1 MHILVDILHP
11 AHLNFY
17 KKSIQD
23 LNAEYDITVLIR
35 PRGDLVDFAK
45 KELSIP
51 IKVVGRHYGS
61 RIGKLFGL
69 FHRIVYLIRE
79 GWKNP
84 YDVATSHGGFYVSIA
99 CWIMRKRSVVFYDN
113 AEYKL
118 LFFLCRKFSSKFIIP
133 QLLGIKGKN
142 IGTFNGYKEL
152 AYLNRFKPA
161 QEILEKY
168 GVQKKKYVF
177 IRQIAHI
184 SLDYWSDDS
193 SQNMKGI
200 LNYLYQN
207 KFSVI
212 ASVEEGAT
220 QISEF
225 DNIYVL
231 PESTS
236 EMHTLLYYAKCV
248 ISSGDTVAREAALLG
263 TPTIYIGGRNMKIN
277 SELINLG
284 RLHCPDVTEIIPT
297 LKRMLRKEKDF
308 SQQNVDWDDTTD
320 VIIQELTKYKS
331 QTSCAL

>member
-1 MHILVDILHP
+1 MRILFDILHP

-17 KKSIQD
+17 KKTIQN
-23 LNAEYDITVLIR
+23 LQAEHDVTVLVR
-35 PRGDLVDFAK
+35 PRGDLVDFAEK
-45 KELSIP
+45 MLKIP

-69 FHRIVYLIRE
+69 FHRIAYLLWE

-118 LFFLCRKFSSKFIIP
+118 LFFLCRRFSSKFMIP
-133 QLLGIKGKN
+133 QLLEIKGKN

-152 AYLNRFKPA
+152 AYLNRFEPA
-161 QEILEKY
+161 KEILKKY
-168 GVQKKKYVF
+168 GVEKKKYVF

-193 SQNMKGI
+193 SQNMKTI
-200 LNYLYQN
+200 LDYLYEN
-207 KFSVI
+207 KVSII
-212 ASVEEGAT
+212 ASVEEGAS
-220 QISEF
+220 QISKFREF
-225 DNIYVL
+225 DNIYIL

-263 TPTIYIGGRNMKIN
+263 TPAIYIGGRDMKIN
-277 SELINLG
+277 SELMNLG
-284 RLHCPDVTEIIPT
+284 RLNCPDALEIIPT
-297 LKRMLRKEKDF
+297 LERVLREEKDF
-308 SQQNVDWDDTTD
+308 SQQNADWDDTTD
-320 VIIQELTKYKS
+320 VIIQELIQYDG
-331 QTSCAL
+331 

>member
-1 MHILVDILHP
+1 MRILFDILHP

-17 KKSIQD
+17 KKTIRNLQ
-23 LNAEYDITVLIR
+23 AEHHITVLIR
-35 PRGDLVDFAK
+35 HRGDLVDFAK
-45 KELSIP
+45 KELNVP
-51 IKVVGRHYGS
+51 IKVIGRHYGS

-69 FHRIVYLIRE
+69 FHRIAYLIYE

-99 CWIMRKRSVVFYDN
+99 SWITRKRSVVFYDN

-118 LFFLCRKFSSKFIIP
+118 LFFLCRKFSSKFMIP

-152 AYLNRFKPA
+152 AYLNRFKPV
-161 QEILEKY
+161 QGILEKY
-168 GVQKKKYVF
+168 SVEKKKYVF

-193 SQNMKGI
+193 SQNMKTI
-200 LNYLYQN
+200 LAYLSQN

-212 ASVEEGAT
+212 ASVEEGSSH
-220 QISEF
+220 ILEFREF

-231 PESTS
+231 SESTS

-248 ISSGDTVAREAALLG
+248 ISAGDTVAREAALLG
-263 TPTIYIGGRNMKIN
+263 TPAIYIGGRDMKIN

-284 RLHCPDVTEIIPT
+284 RLNCPNSTGIIPT
-297 LKRMLRKEKDF
+297 LKRMLREEKDF
-308 SQQNVDWDDTTD
+308 SQQNVGWDDTTD
-320 VIIQELTKYKS
+320 VIIEELTKYKF
-331 QTSCAL
+331 

>member
-1 MHILVDILHP
+1 MRILFDILHP

-17 KKSIQD
+17 KKTIQY
-23 LNAEYDITVLIR
+23 LQAEYDITVLIR
-35 PRGDLVDFAK
+35 HRGDLVDFAE
-45 KELSIP
+45 KELNVP
-51 IKVVGRHYGS
+51 IKVVGRHHRS

-69 FHRIVYLIRE
+69 FHRIAYLIWE

-99 CWIMRKRSVVFYDN
+99 CWVMGKRSVVFYDN

-118 LFFLCRKFSSKFIIP
+118 LFFLCRKFSSKFMIP
-133 QLLGIKGKN
+133 QLLGITGKN

-168 GVQKKKYVF
+168 SVQKKKYVF

-184 SLDYWSDDS
+184 SLDYWSDNS
-193 SQNMKGI
+193 SQNMKDI
-200 LNYLYQN
+200 LDYLYQN

-212 ASVEEGAT
+212 ASVEEGST
-220 QISEF
+220 QISEFREF

-263 TPTIYIGGRNMKIN
+263 TPAIYIGGRDMKIN

-284 RLHCPDVTEIIPT
+284 RLNCPDTTQIIPT
-297 LKRMLRKEKDF
+297 LERMLWEEKDF
-308 SQQNVDWDDTTD
+308 SQQNAGWDDTTD
-320 VIIQELTKYKS
+320 VIMQALTKYKS
-331 QTSCAL
+331 

>member
-1 MHILVDILHP
+1 MRILFDILHP

-17 KKSIQD
+17 KKTIQD
-23 LNAEYDITVLIR
+23 LQAKHDITVLIR
-35 PRGDLVDFAK
+35 PRGDLVDFAM
-45 KELSIP
+45 KEIGIP
-51 IKVVGRHYGS
+51 IKVVGRHYRS

-69 FHRIVYLIRE
+69 LHRIAYLIFE

-84 YDVATSHGGFYVSIA
+84 YDVATSHGGFYISIA
-99 CWIMRKRSVVFYDN
+99 SWVMRKRSVVFYDN

-118 LFFLCRKFSSKFIIP
+118 LFFLCRRFSSKFMIP

-152 AYLNRFKPA
+152 AYLNRFEPT
-161 QEILEKY
+161 QEILKKY

-200 LNYLYQN
+200 LDYLYQN

-220 QISEF
+220 QISEFREF

-263 TPTIYIGGRNMKIN
+263 TPAIYIGGRDMKIN

-284 RLHCPDVTEIIPT
+284 RLNCPDPIEIIPT
-297 LKRMLRKEKDF
+297 LERMLWEEKDF
-308 SQQNVDWDDTTD
+308 SLQNVDWDDTTD
-320 VIIQELTKYKS
+320 VIIQELTR
-331 QTSCAL
+331 

>member
-1 MHILVDILHP
+1 MRILFDILHP

-17 KKSIQD
+17 KKTIQD
-23 LNAEYDITVLIR
+23 LKTEYDVTVLVR

-45 KELSIP
+45 KELNVP

-69 FHRIVYLIRE
+69 FHRIAYLIWE

-118 LFFLCRKFSSKFIIP
+118 LFFLCRRFSSKFMIP

-152 AYLNRFKPA
+152 AYLNRFEPT

-168 GVQKKKYVF
+168 EVKKNKYVF

-200 LNYLYQN
+200 LDYLYQN

-220 QISEF
+220 QISEFREF

-263 TPTIYIGGRNMKIN
+263 TPAIYIGGRDMKIN
-277 SELINLG
+277 SELMNLG
-284 RLHCPDVTEIIPT
+284 RLHCPDATEIIPT
-297 LKRMLRKEKDF
+297 LERMLWEEKDF

-320 VIIQELTKYKS
+320 VIIQELTR
-331 QTSCAL
+331 

>member
-1 MHILVDILHP
+1 MRILFDILHP

-17 KKSIQD
+17 KKTIQY
-23 LNAEYDITVLIR
+23 LQAEYDITVLIR
-35 PRGDLVDFAK
+35 HRGDLVDFAE
-45 KELSIP
+45 KELNVP
-51 IKVVGRHYGS
+51 IKVVGRHQRS

-69 FHRIVYLIRE
+69 FHRIAYLIWE

-99 CWIMRKRSVVFYDN
+99 CWIMRKKSVVFYDN

-118 LFFLCRKFSSKFIIP
+118 LFFLCRKFSSKFMIP
-133 QLLGIKGKN
+133 QLLGITGKN

-161 QEILEKY
+161 QKILEKY
-168 GVQKKKYVF
+168 SVQKKKYVF

-184 SLDYWSDDS
+184 SLDYWSDNS

-200 LNYLYQN
+200 LDYLYQN

-225 DNIYVL
+225 REFDNIYVL
-231 PESTS
+231 SESTS

-248 ISSGDTVAREAALLG
+248 ISSGDTVAREATLLG
-263 TPTIYIGGRNMKIN
+263 TPAIYIGGRDMKIN

-284 RLHCPDVTEIIPT
+284 RLNCPDTTQIIPT
-297 LKRMLRKEKDF
+297 LKRMLREEKDF

-320 VIIQELTKYKS
+320 VIIQELTK
-331 QTSCAL
+331 